1 MGEKGYSF
9 SPSFIMKYYILL
21 FLLVCTQILPAQV
34 LTWSPLFSTRDDTIT
49 IIYDAKLGNGGLVGA
64 SEVYAHTG
72 VITDKSASPTH
83 WRYVKTEWGQNTPDT
98 KLTSLGNDRW
108 QMRYHI
114 ESYYGVPGSET
125 IEQLAFVFRNASST
139 KAGRAADGSD
149 LYIPVYQEGLQ
160 VTIINPV
167 DTPVFSEMGDQL
179 YIQAA
184 GKFAV
189 RMILSLDEQ
198 IIYEIDDDTLDYTL
212 SATDPGRKR
221 ISVAAFDSTD
231 ARSEISIDWIINP
244 HKVIEQLPSGIKDGI
259 NVTGATE
266 VTLSLHAPSKKF
278 VYVIGSFN
286 DWKCDLDGFM
296 KCTPDSSHWWLTL
309 SELNPDSL
317 YQFQYF
323 IDGNIKIADPYSEL
337 VLDPWNDQ
345 YIPESIFSDLPEYPV
360 GRTTEIVGTFKISD
374 NEFVWTDEDFIRPA
388 KADLII
394 YELLIRDFLED
405 HDYET
410 LVDTLSY
417 FQDLGINAIELM
429 PVNEFEG
436 NSSWGYNPSFY
447 FAPDKYYGPSRDLKR
462 FINEAHNHG
471 IAVISDMV
479 LNHAYGQC
487 PLVRMYW
494 NPQKNRPSAQNPWFN
509 KVSPNPVYSWGYD
522 FNHQSTATQKFVD
535 RVLSHWIREYHIDG
549 YRLDF
554 TKGFT
559 NTYGDGW
566 DYDSQRITILKR
578 LADSLWSVD
587 STTYIIL
594 EHFTDNKEEKNLS
607 NHGMMLWHN
616 MNTAYSQSAM
626 GWLNDPQRPSDLSW
640 GYFKKHGWD
649 EPGMV
654 TYMESHDEP
663 WITYKNLQYGRSE
676 GDYNVKKLETALE
689 RYALAA
695 AFFLTIPG
703 PKMMWQFGE
712 LGYDEYLSDSGMER
726 TAPKPL
732 HWEYL
737 QNPDRRRLYD
747 IISALCTL
755 RREYTLF
762 SSADTD
768 VDMRAGQGQYI
779 RWIHFKNDTMKAT
792 VLGNFDV
799 IMRSMQPVFQ
809 HTGTWYEYFSG
820 DSITVYNT
828 DTTLSMQPGEYRIY
842 LDRSVEQPFLTGIER
857 NKDYSQISG
866 EDKCILYQNYPNPF
880 NDQTIISFN
889 LAKRVHVQLNIFNL
903 RGQIV
908 ETIVNDNLSP
918 GFHEVQWK
926 SSDRKGNRLPSGIY
940 IIHIKTDNSV
950 KTEKMI
956 LIQ

>member
-21 FLLVCTQILPAQV
+21 FLLIWVQILPAQV
-34 LTWSPLFSTRDDTIT
+34 LTWSPLFSTRNDTIT
-49 IIYDAKLGNGGLVGA
+49 IIYDATLGNGVLVGA

-72 VITDKSASPTH
+72 VITDRSASPTH
-83 WRYVKTEWGQNTPDT
+83 WRYLKTEWGQNTPDT
-98 KLTSLGNDRW
+98 KLTSMENDCW

-114 ESYYGVPGSET
+114 ESYYDVPET
-125 IEQLAFVFRNASST
+125 EIIKQLAFVFRNASST
-139 KAGRAADGSD
+139 KTGRAADGSD

-167 DTPVFSEMGDQL
+167 DTPVFSELGDQL
-179 YIQAA
+179 YIQAS
-184 GKFAV
+184 GKYAV
-189 RMILSLDEQ
+189 QMQLSVNEQ
-198 IIYEIDDDTLDYTL
+198 IVYEIADDTLEYTL
-212 SATDPGRKR
+212 SAIYPGRKS

-231 ARSEISIDWIINP
+231 ARAETSIDWIINP
-244 HKVIEQLPSGIKDGI
+244 DKVIEQLPSGIKDGI
-259 NVTGATE
+259 NITGATE
-266 VTLSLHAPSKKF
+266 VTLSLHAPYKKF

-296 KCTPDSSHWWLTL
+296 KRTPDSSHWWLTVYDL
-309 SELNPDSL
+309 DPNSL

-323 IDGNIKIADPYSEL
+323 IAGKIKIADLYSEL
-337 VLDPWNDQ
+337 VLDPWNDH
-345 YIPESIFSDLPEYPV
+345 YIPESIFPDLPEYPQ
-360 GRTTEIVGTFKISD
+360 GKTTEIVGTFKISG
-374 NEFVWTDEDFIRPA
+374 NEFDWTDEDFIRPA
-388 KADLII
+388 KTDLII

-410 LVDTLSY
+410 LIDTLDY
-417 FQDLGINAIELM
+417 LQNLGITAVELM

-462 FINEAHNHG
+462 FIDEAHNQG
-471 IAVISDMV
+471 IAVILDMV

-509 KVSPNPVYSWGYD
+509 EVSPNPLYSWGYD

-535 RVLSHWIREYHIDG
+535 RVLSYWIREYHIDG

-566 DYDSQRITILKR
+566 GYDSQRITILKR

-587 STTYIIL
+587 STAYIIL

-607 NHGMMLWHN
+607 NYGMMLWNN

-640 GYFKKHGWD
+640 GYFEKHGWD

-663 WITYKNLQYGRSE
+663 WITYKNLQYGRSD
-676 GDYNVKKLETALE
+676 GNYNIKKTETALE

-695 AFFLTIPG
+695 SFFLTIPG
-703 PKMMWQFGE
+703 PKMLWQFGE
-712 LGYDEYLSDSGMER
+712 LGYDEYLPESGPER

-732 HWEYL
+732 HWEYFR
-737 QNPDRRRLYD
+737 NSDRRHLYN
-747 IISALCTL
+747 IISALCRL
-755 RREYTLF
+755 RQEYKLF
-762 SSADTD
+762 SSADTE
-768 VDMRAGQGQYI
+768 VDMRVGQGQYI
-779 RWIHFKNDTMKAT
+779 RWIHLRNDTMKAT
-792 VLGNFDV
+792 VLGNFSV
-799 IMRSMQPVFQ
+799 TMRSMQTVFQ
-809 HTGTWYEYFSG
+809 QTGTWYEYFSG

-842 LDRSVEQPFLTGIER
+842 LDRSVEQPFLTGIE
-857 NKDYSQISG
+857 
-866 EDKCILYQNYPNPF
+866 EDKIFYNGTEINDFVLYPNYPNPF
-880 NDQTIISFN
+880 NNQTVISFN
-889 LAKRVHVQLNIFNL
+889 LVKSRFVQLNILNL
-903 RGQIV
+903 RGQI
-908 ETIVNDNLSP
+908 IDNILDGNLSP

-926 SSDRKGNRLPSGIY
+926 AYDSRGNILPSGIY
-940 IIHIKTDNSV
+940 LIQIKTDKVV
-950 KTEKMI
+950 KTEKMV
-956 LIQ
+956 LIK